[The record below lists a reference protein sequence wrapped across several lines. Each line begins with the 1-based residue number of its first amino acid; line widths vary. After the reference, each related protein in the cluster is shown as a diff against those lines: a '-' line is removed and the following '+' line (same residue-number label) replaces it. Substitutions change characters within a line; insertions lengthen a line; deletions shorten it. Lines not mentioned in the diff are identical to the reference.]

1 MKNFPAVMTFKKTTK
16 DTQRVFLLLLQ
27 NANTKQDSC
36 YGINLLGALKVF
48 QFELKFLGC
57 EILF

>member
-36 YGINLLGALKVF
+36 YGINLLGTLKVF